1 MWSGYT
7 TREAAEFVGMS
18 ESMIRSCVRSG
29 LLSPDGT
36 HVPTRFSFRDLK
48 VLKLVQSLASQGMS
62 LRRVRRQLAD
72 LQRRL
77 GPEASLAEL
86 SLAAEGGEV
95 VVQDSSGGQRRA
107 WCAESGQMLLAFGGP
122 TAVAAGRG
130 SDITAIPVVREA
142 PGPEPVIGLN
152 ADAWLDKAL
161 DLEESDPAAAIVA
174 YRRAL
179 KLRPDCTETL
189 INLGRLYA
197 EGGDPDHA
205 EECFQEALELD
216 PSDATALYNLGV
228 VAQDTGRDEEAIE
241 LYRRALDLE
250 PGLSEAH
257 YNLATIYDRGGD
269 PRAAIRHINE
279 YRKLTRDR

>member
-7 TREAAEFVGMS
+7 TREAADFVGMS

-29 LLSPDGT
+29 LLSPDSSQ
-36 HVPTRFSFRDLK
+36 VPTRFSFRDLK
-48 VLKLVQSLASQGMS
+48 VLKLVQSLSAQGLS
-62 LRRVRRQLAD
+62 LRRVRRQLAE

-77 GPEASLAEL
+77 GPTSSLAEL
-86 SLAAEGGEV
+86 SLAAQGGGV
-95 VVQDSSGGQRRA
+95 VVQDSTGGQRRA
-107 WCAESGQMLLAFGGP
+107 WCAGTGQMLLAFDALDTARPGGGE
-122 TAVAAGRG
+122 V
-130 SDITAIPVVREA
+130 TAIPVVREA

-152 ADAWLDKAL
+152 ADAWLEKAL

-197 EGGDPDHA
+197 EGCDPDHA

-216 PSDATALYNLGV
+216 PSDSTALYNLGV
-228 VAQDTGRDEEAIE
+228 VAQDTGRDDEAIE
-241 LYRRALDLE
+241 LYRRALDLD
-250 PGLSEAH
+250 PGLGEAH

>member
-29 LLSPDGT
+29 LLSPDST
-36 HVPTRFSFRDLK
+36 KLPTRFSFRDLK
-48 VLKLVQSLASQGMS
+48 ILKLVHSLAAQGLS
-62 LRRVRRQLAD
+62 LRRVRRQLAE

-77 GPEASLAEL
+77 GPDASLAEL
-86 SLAAEGGEV
+86 NLAARGGDV
-95 VVQDSSGGQRRA
+95 IVQDSTGGRRRA
-107 WCAESGQMLLAFGGP
+107 WCADSGQMLLELDPPPNG
-122 TAVAAGRG
+122 AGLG
-130 SDITAIPVVREA
+130 SEVTAIPVVREA
-142 PGPEPVIGLN
+142 RGPEPVIGLN
-152 ADAWLDKAL
+152 ADAWLEKAL

-228 VAQDTGRDEEAIE
+228 VAQDTGRDDDAIE
-241 LYRRALDLE
+241 LYRRALDLD